1 MANSNQ
7 EHQYIHSSYSLTEDL
22 SKYLQPGSLL
32 PETAQSIAMTY
43 HKEAFVYTGDG
54 KWYMFDEDDL
64 EPIEIV

>member
-7 EHQYIHSSYSLTEDL
+7 EYQYIHSSYSLTEDL
-22 SKYLQPGSLL
+22 SQYLLPGSLL
-32 PETAQSIAMTY
+32 PETAQSIANDNN
-43 HKEAFVYTGDG
+43 KEAFVYTGDG